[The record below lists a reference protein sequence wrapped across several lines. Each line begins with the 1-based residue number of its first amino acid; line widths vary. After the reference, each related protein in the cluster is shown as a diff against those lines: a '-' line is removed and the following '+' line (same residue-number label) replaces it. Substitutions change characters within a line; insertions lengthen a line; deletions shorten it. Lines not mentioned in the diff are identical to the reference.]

1 MNLNDLKVI
10 VHEGDVCD
18 VVKWIKDKI
27 GKHEVLS
34 LREYFNG
41 QDVYGVYLEGDEKF
55 RYYYECVGRGHYTVF
70 VIND

>member
-10 VHEGDVCD
+10 VHEGDVYE

-27 GKHEVLS
+27 GKHEVLC
-34 LREYFNG
+34 LKEYFNG

-55 RYYYECVGRGHYTVF
+55 RYYYECIGKGNYTIF
-70 VIND
+70 VVNE